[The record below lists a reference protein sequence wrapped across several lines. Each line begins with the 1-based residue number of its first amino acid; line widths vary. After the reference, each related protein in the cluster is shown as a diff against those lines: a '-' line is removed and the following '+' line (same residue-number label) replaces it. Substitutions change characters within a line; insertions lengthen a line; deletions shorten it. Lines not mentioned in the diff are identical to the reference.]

1 MRGLEPFGRVH
12 GLFATQFQR
21 RVLKLVVPPGRR
33 TAVARHINFKVAHI
47 PGLSLADRA
56 NLRLAST
63 VEHAWESTQDVKAVE
78 AAALAA
84 IAPLLK
90 TSDVASLNLAA
101 VDAQMRICER
111 CVRGDSFAVEKEREF
126 GVVRFSVR
134 RCFFHSYFLKVE
146 KPFLTRVFCAMD
158 NAFGAQLPIDKFRYS
173 RPTTLP
179 TGGASCEFVIEQV
192 VKTPRSN
199 AAKALT

>member
-21 RVLKLVVPPGRR
+21 RVIKLVVPPGRR
-33 TAVARHINFKVAHI
+33 TTVARHINHKVAHMKE
-47 PGLSLADRA
+47 LSLADRA

-63 VEHAWESTQDVKAVE
+63 VEHAWESTQDIKAVE
-78 AAALAA
+78 SAALAA

-101 VDAQMRICER
+101 VEAQMRICER
-111 CVRGDSFAVEKEREF
+111 CVRGNSFVVEGEREM

-134 RCFFHSYFLKVE
+134 RCFFHSYFVKVD

-158 NAFGAQLPIDKFRYS
+158 NAFGAQLPIDKFRYT

-179 TGGASCEFVIEQV
+179 TGGASCEFLIEQV
-192 VKTPRSN
+192 VKNSGSS